1 MRAVLLSALFASVA
15 AFAPP
20 TALVPRV
27 VDAPLTKALV
37 LRGGGV
43 ISKETFATTLVV
55 SNGLFGLQF
64 LLIPKFF
71 ISQFFEKELDA
82 FHLFFARFIGVLILG
97 QCALLKV
104 CPSETT
110 FLPAL
115 ITQIAVGIMGP
126 LKAHLTLDP
135 KMPIHLF
142 PVITVFA
149 CAGLGLLAF
158 EVARLAGRL
167 CVTRAEVLSQAQ

>member
-1 MRAVLLSALFASVA
+1 
-15 AFAPP
+15 
-20 TALVPRV
+20 
-27 VDAPLTKALV
+27 
-37 LRGGGV
+37 
-43 ISKETFATTLVV
+43 
-55 SNGLFGLQF
+55 
-64 LLIPKFF
+64 
-71 ISQFFEKELDA
+71 
-82 FHLFFARFIGVLILG
+82 VLILG

-126 LKAHLTLDP
+126 LKAQLTLDP

-142 PVITVFA
+142 PVITVFV

-158 EVARLAGRL
+158 
-167 CVTRAEVLSQAQ
+167 

>member
-1 MRAVLLSALFASVA
+1 MAASSRRFRRHRPVGPRACALCYVL
-15 AFAPP
+15 
-20 TALVPRV
+20 TATSR
-27 VDAPLTKALV
+27 
-37 LRGGGV
+37 
-43 ISKETFATTLVV
+43 SQETFATTLVV

-126 LKAHLTLDP
+126 LKAQLTLDP

-142 PVITVFA
+142 PVITVFV

-158 EVARLAGRL
+158 
-167 CVTRAEVLSQAQ
+167 